1 MNLPA
6 PKSADIGALSRID
19 NVALMSAFSGVSS
32 GRVFDLVLEI
42 NDRIPN
48 NPGFVRFSLAFT
60 RTPEMMGKISP
71 FQASVEVIVGT
82 LHVSTHMDAFIHIQ
96 AEDRI
101 YGGDLASD
109 ARDDKGWKKYGM
121 ETVPPIIGRGL
132 FLDVAGLKGLERL
145 PDMYEITISDIQTA
159 LKAAK
164 DEIRKG
170 DIVIVRTGKI
180 LDYGDPEK
188 FLASEPGV
196 GRDAAIWMYEQGMA
210 VLGTDTTGT
219 EPAPF
224 KDPAKTTHR
233 AMLVDRGVH
242 LIENLNLEE
251 LGKARATS
259 GLFIALP
266 LKITG
271 ATGCWLRPVLV
282 T

>member
-1 MNLPA
+1 MSLSP
-6 PKSADIGALSRID
+6 PKAADIGALSRID
-19 NVALMSAFSGVSS
+19 NAALMAAFAGVSS
-32 GRVFDLVLEI
+32 GRVFDLGLEI
-42 NDRIPN
+42 NSRIPN

-60 RTPEMMGKISP
+60 RTPEMTGKLSP
-71 FQASVEVIVGT
+71 FQAAVEVIVGT
-82 LHVSTHMDAFIHIQ
+82 LHVSTHIDALVHIQ
-96 AEDRI
+96 AEGRI

-109 ARDDKGWKKYGM
+109 ARDDEGWKKHGM

-132 FLDVAGLKGLERL
+132 ILDIARFKGEARL
-145 PDMYEITISDIQTA
+145 PDGYEITISDVKEA
-159 LKAAK
+159 LSAAG
-164 DEIRKG
+164 DQIRRG

-196 GRDAAIWMYEQGMA
+196 GRDAAIWMYEQGMS

-219 EPAPF
+219 EPVPLEDA
-224 KDPAKTTHR
+224 AKTTHR

-251 LGKARATS
+251 LGQHGVTS

-266 LKITG
+266 LRITG
-271 ATGCWLRPVLV
+271 ATGSWLRPVLV